1 MPLRLGPLAPGI
13 AFITG
18 GARGLGNAIAV
29 SFAKEGSK
37 GVAIIDIQDKQT
49 MDEGRKNVEE
59 YGTPCITIRAD
70 VTKEDEV
77 EAAVAEAVHKFGRI
91 DYAANFAGIA
101 GQAFKV
107 ADGSL
112 AEFQKVQDVNATGVF
127 LCTKHQLRQMMK
139 QSSIEVE
146 SGRVPQ
152 LGSIINCASV
162 NSLLS
167 IAGSVSYTTSKHASL
182 GITKTAALE
191 ARAHNIRVNAVSPG
205 FLPTKLLAR
214 HIEEPSGAG
223 QAMWKA
229 MEARQGR
236 SAQFEEIGDVVVL
249 MSTPRMS
256 LVNGQNLFV
265 DGGFTIN
272 EGLS

>member
-1 MPLRLGPLAPGI
+1 
-13 AFITG
+13 
-18 GARGLGNAIAV
+18 LGNAIAV

-37 GVAIIDIQDKQT
+37 GVAIIDIQDEKT
-49 MDEGRKNVEE
+49 MNEGKKNVEE

-70 VTKEDEV
+70 VTKEVEV
-77 EAAVAEAVHKFGRI
+77 EGAVAEAVKKFGRI

-101 GQAFKV
+101 GRSFQI

-112 AEFQKVQDVNATGVF
+112 ADFQKVQDVNATGIF
-127 LCTKHQLRQMMK
+127 LSTKHELRQMMK
-139 QSSIEVE
+139 QTSIEVE

-152 LGSIINCASV
+152 LGSIVNCASM

-167 IAGSVSYTTSKHASL
+167 IAGSVAYTTSKHASL

-205 FLPTKLLAR
+205 FLLTKLLGP
-214 HIEEPSGAG
+214 HTEDPSGAFR
-223 QAMWKA
+223 AMWSA

-236 SAQFEEIGDVVVL
+236 SAQFGEVGDVVVL

-256 LVNGQNLFV
+256 LVNGQNLFI
-265 DGGFTIN
+265 DGGFSIN
-272 EGLS
+272 EGQS